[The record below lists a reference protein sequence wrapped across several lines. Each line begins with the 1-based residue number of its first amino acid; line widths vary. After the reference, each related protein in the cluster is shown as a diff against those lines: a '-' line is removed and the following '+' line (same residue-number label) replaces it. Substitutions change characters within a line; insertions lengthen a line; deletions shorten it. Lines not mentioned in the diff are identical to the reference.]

1 MPTTFMHNG
10 KHQAGEETHRRQQRI
25 FELRRDNVSFPQI
38 AQRLAVEEN
47 RPNPYTQGYIYK
59 LYKRGLKEIIFEDV
73 DAVRKMELARLDE
86 MQNYIVQ
93 VLGSFQPLVNRGLI
107 VVDYMEDEHG
117 NVVKDE
123 DGNPI
128 PVKLQDVSVKLN
140 AINTGI
146 KIMERRARIL
156 GLDAPTKIAAT
167 NPAGDKEASLV
178 QYYLPEN
185 GRDNGDNIID
195 VTPEIESDES

>member
-1 MPTTFMHNG
+1 VPTDYNHNG
-10 KHQAGEETHRRQQRI
+10 LHSAGEETHRRQQRI
-25 FELRRDNVSFPQI
+25 FELRRSNVSFPQI
-38 AQRLAVEEN
+38 AQLIAKEEN

-59 LYKRGLKEIIFEDV
+59 LYKRGLKQIIFEDV

-86 MQNYIVQ
+86 MQNYIQQ
-93 VLGSFQPLVNRGLI
+93 VLGGFQPLVNRGTI
-107 VVDYMEDEHG
+107 VVDYLEDEHG
-117 NVVKDE
+117 NPVLDE
-123 DGNPI
+123 EGNPI

-140 AINTGI
+140 AINAAM

-185 GRDNGDNIID
+185 GRDQPFID
-195 VTPEIESDES
+195 VTPDPEPEEG